1 MENYRM
7 NGCGCR
13 PYRST
18 CGMNGPRANAA
29 CNPCAE
35 SARTSCMYDSIDAL
49 PLAMAYVPR
58 QVFSDTFQLS
68 YGLCAGTIFP
78 DLCKPFCGR
87 GGMCR

>member
-1 MENYRM
+1 
-7 NGCGCR
+7 
-13 PYRST
+13 
-18 CGMNGPRANAA
+18 
-29 CNPCAE
+29 
-35 SARTSCMYDSIDAL
+35 
-49 PLAMAYVPR
+49 MAYVPR